1 MLSGLEPEIQK
12 LISKHKQELK
22 KLRVLHEAELLQAD
36 ERAAQRYVRQ
46 TEELRQQLE
55 RERDEQCQRERE
67 LAKQRY
73 ACPYILTCVWCT
85 ESSAHRIHICS
96 SEIKPVTETDSQ
108 DDVFTDVRK
117 HKHIQTLKKERE
129 TGKEWQRK
137 LTRHDLK
144 AKYCFWKHTHIYL
157 VITLR
162 TKESAVF
169 KVFFF
174 FLLKT
179 NPAVLWTFCFLLVY
193 FLLKDE
199 VEVGHFLFFTWFIT
213 EPWFATICMWTHITH

>member
-1 MLSGLEPEIQK
+1 MIISMLLQTLMLFLNNIYITFSSCMLSGLEPEIQK

-73 ACPYILTCVWCT
+73 TYPHILRCVQCT
-85 ESSAHRIHICS
+85 ESSAYRIHICS
-96 SEIKPVTETDSQ
+96 SEIKPVTDRH
-108 DDVFTDVRK
+108 VFTDVRK

-129 TGKEWQRK
+129 TGRELQMK

-144 AKYCFWKHTHIYL
+144 VKYRL
-157 VITLR
+157 
-162 TKESAVF
+162 
-169 KVFFF
+169 
-174 FLLKT
+174 
-179 NPAVLWTFCFLLVY
+179 
-193 FLLKDE
+193 
-199 VEVGHFLFFTWFIT
+199 
-213 EPWFATICMWTHITH
+213 